1 MAKGPATSEAELFPG
16 ESRCDPFFFER
27 RAYHEGFCRVAGIDE
42 AGRGPLAGP
51 VVAAAVILPGESGI
65 PRLTDSKKLTPALRE
80 ELFPL
85 IQEKALA
92 WGIGISDAG
101 LIDRINILEATRR
114 AMEAAVAALQPSPD
128 YLLIDALSIDDPRPQ
143 KGIIKGDLLSH
154 SIAAASVIAKVT
166 RDRLMAEFHQRYPEY
181 NFQRHK
187 GYGTRE
193 HRRILQERGPC
204 PIHRRTFRGVR
215 EYCSGTGKGGS
226 RLSFPE

>member
-1 MAKGPATSEAELFPG
+1 MAKGPATSEAELFPE

-92 WGIGISDAG
+92 WGIGISDAD